1 MKVFAAALIATL
13 TMGIQLTED
22 ETTGDMDFAKEWDGE
37 WDLAAWDGEKPE
49 CDDDE
54 GCEKPEK
61 DGDRS
66 GSSDDDESSGDEEE
80 KPKGG
85 KKEGKKEK
93 KEKKGEEGEE
103 KSEGESEEEELA
115 QKKT

>member
-54 GCEKPEK
+54 DCEKPEK

-66 GSSDDDESSGDEEE
+66 GSSDDEESGDEEE

>member
-37 WDLAAWDGEKPE
+37 FDLAAWDGEKPE

-66 GSSDDDESSGDEEE
+66 GSSDDEESGDEEE

>member
-66 GSSDDDESSGDEEE
+66 GSSDDEESGDEEE